1 MLMPPDR
8 RVPVCGVWPRSNPPL
23 EAAYEELEMDR
34 TAESQTEAL
43 AGPLQ
48 APESVPDVGVP
59 KNFLE
64 DLVLKILYLAGP
76 LWLLELAERTRLSV
90 RVIDELFRRLRKE
103 QLCEVTG
110 M

>member
-1 MLMPPDR
+1 
-8 RVPVCGVWPRSNPPL
+8 
-23 EAAYEELEMDR
+23 MDR

-90 RVIDELFRRLRKE
+90 RVIDELFRRLGPAAERRVAAIVKE
-103 QLCEVTG
+103 ESTRLAQDDRRRTRSAA
-110 M
+110 